1 MNYGNRQRSTIT
13 GMTLV
18 EVTLA
23 LGVMSLMFVS
33 VTSIFQFSHRQWQ
46 AANTGNAYH
55 HAVLD
60 QMADQIQDAD
70 QVLALSSDALTVAM
84 NGGGLRRWERRNS
97 SIYYWENGKQQW
109 TVEDVTP
116 FRFKGYLQNGVTL
129 ASRLQ
134 DIRVIKLLPDD
145 TSLLGR
151 TIRIDTHPAN
161 LVSQE

>member
-1 MNYGNRQRSTIT
+1 MRYSKRQRYAIT

-23 LGVMSLMFVS
+23 LGVMSLMFIS
-33 VTSIFQFSHRQWQ
+33 VTSVFQFSHRQWQ
-46 AANTGNAYH
+46 TANTGSAYH

-60 QMADQIQDAD
+60 QVADQIQDSD
-70 QVLALSSDALTVAM
+70 RVLALSADALAVAM
-84 NGGGLRRWERRNS
+84 NGGGLRRWERQNS
-97 SIYYWENGKQQW
+97 TITYWENGKQQW
-109 TVEDVTP
+109 IVEDAAP
-116 FRFKGYLQNGVTL
+116 FRFKGYLQNGATL

-134 DIRVIKLLPDD
+134 DIRVIKLQPDD
-145 TSLLGR
+145 ASLLGR